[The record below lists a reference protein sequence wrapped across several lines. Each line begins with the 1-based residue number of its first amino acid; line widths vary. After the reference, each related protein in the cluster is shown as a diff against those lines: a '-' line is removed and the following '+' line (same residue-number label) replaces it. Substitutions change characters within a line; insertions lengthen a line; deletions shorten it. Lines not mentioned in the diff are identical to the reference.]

1 MKTALA
7 VRVRDDGTEMSA
19 AETNLPEF
27 HIAREPELAE
37 LRIADAP
44 ERWSALGF
52 DVDQGSLDVGMVR
65 MWLGAEGEGI
75 TSWSLR
81 RVNATGSIDGLPTA
95 APRMVVPPPFH
106 THPNGAT
113 GIDHIV
119 VVTPDFDRTSA
130 ALANAGVE
138 LRRDQFTEGRGRL
151 GFRRIGPAILEL
163 AHSPEMKGEDPKLW
177 GLTFVVISLEV
188 LAERLG
194 DLLGP
199 IGPAVQ
205 PGRRIA
211 TLKREAGLSMPVA
224 FMSPEPP

>member
-1 MKTALA
+1 
-7 VRVRDDGTEMSA
+7 MSA
-19 AETNLPEF
+19 AETNVPAVN
-27 HIAREPELAE
+27 IAREPELAE
-37 LRIADAP
+37 ITIGDAP
-44 ERWSALGF
+44 ELWSALGF
-52 DVDQGSLDVGMVR
+52 DVDDGATDIGMVR
-65 MWLGAEGEGI
+65 VWLGAQGEGI

-81 RVNATGSIDGLPTA
+81 RVKASGSIDGLPTT

-106 THPNGAT
+106 THPNGVT
-113 GIDHIV
+113 GIDHVV
-119 VVTPDFDRTSA
+119 VVTPNFDRTSA
-130 ALANAGVE
+130 ALAKAGVE

-163 AHSPEMKGEDPKLW
+163 AHRPEIEDDDPKLW

-205 PGRRIA
+205 SGRKIA
-211 TLKREAGLSMPVA
+211 TLKREAGLSVPVA

>member
-1 MKTALA
+1 MT
-7 VRVRDDGTEMSA
+7 S
-19 AETNLPEF
+19 AETNYPEVN
-27 HIAREPELAE
+27 IAREPELAE
-37 LRIADAP
+37 MTVADAP
-44 ERWSALGF
+44 ELWSALGF
-52 DVDQGSLDVGMVR
+52 DVFEGSMDIGMVR
-65 MWLGAEGEGI
+65 VWLGGDGKGI

-81 RVNATGSIDGLPTA
+81 RVNATGSIDGLPTT

-113 GIDHIV
+113 GIDHVV
-119 VVTPDFDRTSA
+119 VVTPNFDRTSS
-130 ALANAGVE
+130 ALAKAGVD

-163 AHSPEMKGEDPKLW
+163 AHRPDMEDDDPKLW
-177 GLTFVVISLEV
+177 GLTFVVISLEL

-199 IGPAVQ
+199 IGQAVQ
-205 PGRRIA
+205 PGRKIA
-211 TLKREAGLSMPVA
+211 TLKREAGLSVPVA

>member
-1 MKTALA
+1 MT
-7 VRVRDDGTEMSA
+7 G
-19 AETNLPEF
+19 AETNLPEVN
-27 HIAREPELAE
+27 IAREPELAE
-37 LRIADAP
+37 LTIADAP
-44 ERWSALGF
+44 ESWSALGF
-52 DVDQGSLDVGMVR
+52 DVDQGSMDIGMVR
-65 MWLGAEGEGI
+65 VWLGAAGKGI

-81 RVNATGSIDGLPTA
+81 RVNASGSIDGLPTT

-113 GIDHIV
+113 GIDHVV

-130 ALANAGVE
+130 ALAKAGVD

-163 AHSPEMKGEDPKLW
+163 AHRPQMEDEDPRLW
-177 GLTFVVISLEV
+177 GVTFVVISLDV

-205 PGRRIA
+205 PGRKIA
-211 TLKREAGLSMPVA
+211 TLKREAGLSVPVA

>member
-1 MKTALA
+1 
-7 VRVRDDGTEMSA
+7 MSG
-19 AETNLPEF
+19 AETNLPEVNV
-27 HIAREPELAE
+27 AREPELAE
-37 LRIADAP
+37 LTVADAP

-52 DVDQGSLDVGMVR
+52 DVDEGAMDIGMVR
-65 MWLGAEGEGI
+65 IWLGAEGEGI

-81 RVNATGSIDGLPTA
+81 RVNASGSIDGLPTI

-113 GIDHIV
+113 GIDHVV
-119 VVTPDFDRTSA
+119 VVTPNFDRTSA
-130 ALANAGVE
+130 ALAKAGVD
-138 LRRDQFTEGRGRL
+138 LRRDQYTEARGRL
-151 GFRRIGPAILEL
+151 GFRRIGPAVLEL
-163 AHSPEMKGEDPKLW
+163 AHRPEMEDDPKLW

-188 LAERLG
+188 LSERLG
-194 DLLGP
+194 ELLGP

-211 TLKREAGLSMPVA
+211 TLKREAGLSLPIA

>member
-1 MKTALA
+1 MSTAE
-7 VRVRDDGTEMSA
+7 RS
-19 AETNLPEF
+19 LPEVNV
-27 HIAREPELAE
+27 AREPELAE
-37 LRIADAP
+37 LTVADAP

-52 DVDQGSLDVGMVR
+52 DVAEGSLDIGMVR
-65 MWLGAEGEGI
+65 IWLGAEGVGI

-81 RVNATGSIDGLPTA
+81 RVNASGSIDGLPTT
-95 APRMVVPPPFH
+95 APRIVVPPPFH

-113 GIDHIV
+113 GIDHVV

-130 ALANAGVE
+130 ALARAGVD

-163 AHSPEMKGEDPKLW
+163 AHQPEMKDEDPKLW
-177 GLTFVVISLEV
+177 GLTFVVISLEL

-211 TLKREAGLSMPVA
+211 TLKREAGLSLPVA

>member
-1 MKTALA
+1 MT
-7 VRVRDDGTEMSA
+7 G
-19 AETNLPEF
+19 AETNLPEVNV
-27 HIAREPELAE
+27 AREPELAE
-37 LRIADAP
+37 MTVADPP

-52 DVDQGSLDVGMVR
+52 DVDEGALDIGMVR
-65 MWLGAEGEGI
+65 IWLGGEGQGI
-75 TSWSLR
+75 TSWALR
-81 RVNATGSIDGLPTA
+81 RVKASSSIDGLPTI

-113 GIDHIV
+113 GIDHVV

-130 ALANAGVE
+130 ALARAGVD
-138 LRRDQFTEGRGRL
+138 LRRDQYTEARGRL
-151 GFRRIGPAILEL
+151 GFRRVGPAILEL
-163 AHSPEMKGEDPKLW
+163 AHRPQMEGDDPRLW

-194 DLLGP
+194 ELLGP
-199 IGPAVQ
+199 IGAAVQ

-211 TLKREAGLSMPVA
+211 TLNPEAGLSVPVA

>member
-1 MKTALA
+1 MSTAE
-7 VRVRDDGTEMSA
+7 RT
-19 AETNLPEF
+19 LPEVNV
-27 HIAREPELAE
+27 AREPELAE
-37 LRIADAP
+37 LTVADAP

-52 DVDQGSLDVGMVR
+52 DVADGSLDIGMVR
-65 MWLGAEGEGI
+65 IWLGAPGEGI

-81 RVNATGSIDGLPTA
+81 RVNASGSIDGLPTT
-95 APRMVVPPPFH
+95 APRIVVPPPFH

-113 GIDHIV
+113 GIDHVV
-119 VVTPDFDRTSA
+119 VVTPNFDRTSA
-130 ALANAGVE
+130 ALARAGVD

-163 AHSPEMKGEDPKLW
+163 AHRPEMGDDDPRFW

-188 LAERLG
+188 LAQRLG
-194 DLLGP
+194 DVLGP
-199 IGPAVQ
+199 IRPAVQ

-211 TLKREAGLSMPVA
+211 SLRREAGLSLPVA

>member
-1 MKTALA
+1 MSTAE
-7 VRVRDDGTEMSA
+7 RS
-19 AETNLPEF
+19 LPQVNV
-27 HIAREPELAE
+27 AREPELAE
-37 LRIADAP
+37 LTVADAP

-52 DVDQGSLDVGMVR
+52 DVAEGSLDIGMVR
-65 MWLGAEGEGI
+65 IWLGVEGEGI

-81 RVNATGSIDGLPTA
+81 RVNASGSIDGLPTT
-95 APRMVVPPPFH
+95 APRILVPPPFH

-113 GIDHIV
+113 GIDHVV

-130 ALANAGVE
+130 ALARAGVD

-163 AHSPEMKGEDPKLW
+163 AHRPEMEDEDPKLW
-177 GLTFVVISLEV
+177 GLTFVVISLEL

-211 TLKREAGLSMPVA
+211 TLNRGAGLSLPVA

>member
-1 MKTALA
+1 MN
-7 VRVRDDGTEMSA
+7 V
-19 AETNLPEF
+19 
-27 HIAREPELAE
+27 AREPELAE
-37 LRIADAP
+37 LTVADAP

-52 DVDQGSLDVGMVR
+52 DVAEGSLDIGMVR
-65 MWLGAEGEGI
+65 IWLGVEGEGI

-81 RVNATGSIDGLPTA
+81 RVNASGSIDGLPTT
-95 APRMVVPPPFH
+95 APRILVPPPFH

-113 GIDHIV
+113 GIDHVV

-130 ALANAGVE
+130 ALARAGVD

-163 AHSPEMKGEDPKLW
+163 AHRPEMEDEDPKLW

-199 IGPAVQ
+199 IVPAVQ

-211 TLKREAGLSMPVA
+211 TLKPLAGLSMPVA

>member
-1 MKTALA
+1 MT
-7 VRVRDDGTEMSA
+7 G
-19 AETNLPEF
+19 AETNLPEVN
-27 HIAREPELAE
+27 IAREPELAE
-37 LRIADAP
+37 LTIADAP
-44 ERWSALGF
+44 ESWSALGF
-52 DVDQGSLDVGMVR
+52 DVDQGSMDIGMVR
-65 MWLGAEGEGI
+65 VWLGAAGKGI

-81 RVNATGSIDGLPTA
+81 RVNASGSIDGLPRT

-113 GIDHIV
+113 GIDHVV

-130 ALANAGVE
+130 ALAKAGVE

-163 AHSPEMKGEDPKLW
+163 AHRPQMEDEDPRLW
-177 GLTFVVISLEV
+177 GVTFVVISLDV

-205 PGRRIA
+205 PGRKIA
-211 TLKREAGLSMPVA
+211 TLKREAGLSVPVA

>member
-1 MKTALA
+1 MSTAE
-7 VRVRDDGTEMSA
+7 RT
-19 AETNLPEF
+19 LPEVNV
-27 HIAREPELAE
+27 AREPELAE
-37 LRIADAP
+37 LTVADAP

-52 DVDQGSLDVGMVR
+52 DVEDGSLDIGMVR
-65 MWLGAEGEGI
+65 IWLGGQGEGI

-81 RVNATGSIDGLPTA
+81 RVNASGSIDGLPTT
-95 APRMVVPPPFH
+95 APRILVPPPFH

-113 GIDHIV
+113 GIDHV
-119 VVTPDFDRTSA
+119 VVITPNFDRTSA
-130 ALANAGVE
+130 ALARAGVD

-163 AHSPEMKGEDPKLW
+163 AHRPQMGDDDPRLW
-177 GLTFVVISLEV
+177 GLAFVVISLEV

-199 IGPAVQ
+199 IRPAVQ
-205 PGRRIA
+205 PGRRVA
-211 TLKREAGLSMPVA
+211 SLKREAGLSLPVA

>member
-1 MKTALA
+1 M
-7 VRVRDDGTEMSA
+7 
-19 AETNLPEF
+19 N
-27 HIAREPELAE
+27 IAREPELAE
-37 LRIADAP
+37 ITIADPP

-52 DVDQGSLDVGMVR
+52 DVEDGSLDIGMVR
-65 MWLGAEGEGI
+65 LWLGAEGKGI

-81 RVNATGSIDGLPTA
+81 RVNASGSIDGLPTT

-113 GIDHIV
+113 GIDHVV

-130 ALANAGVE
+130 ALARAGVD
-138 LRRDQFTEGRGRL
+138 LRRDQYTEGRGRL
-151 GFRRIGPAILEL
+151 GFRRIGPAVLEL
-163 AHSPEMKGEDPKLW
+163 AHRPDLEDDDPRFW
-177 GLTFVVISLEV
+177 GVTFVVISLDV
-188 LAERLG
+188 LSERLG

-199 IGPAVQ
+199 IRPAIQ

-211 TLKREAGLSMPVA
+211 TLNREAGLSLPVA